1 VEPFGGKGRQLVEK
15 VGGGGGGMWK
25 GGTSKAV
32 APPVSVNDL

>member
-15 VGGGGGGMWK
+15 VGGGMWK